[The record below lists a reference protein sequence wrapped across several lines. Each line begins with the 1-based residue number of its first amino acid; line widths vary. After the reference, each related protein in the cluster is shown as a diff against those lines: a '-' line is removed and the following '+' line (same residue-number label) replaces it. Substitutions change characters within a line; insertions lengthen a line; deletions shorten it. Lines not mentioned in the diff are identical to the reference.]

1 MEQCN
6 LPYELIL
13 IDDGSPD
20 NSWQVITAEAK
31 ATPVVRGLRLSR
43 NFGKE
48 AALCAG
54 LQYASG
60 NAVIVID
67 ADGQHPPSLIPDMVR
82 LWQNSGAD
90 IVEAVKRRRGRESD
104 RDPARREATPTRG
117 LTC

>member
-20 NSWQVITAEAK
+20 NSWQVITTEAK
-31 ATPVVRGLRLSR
+31 AAHALRGLRLSR

-54 LQYASG
+54 LQH
-60 NAVIVID
+60 AV
-67 ADGQHPPSLIPDMVR
+67 GMP
-82 LWQNSGAD
+82 
-90 IVEAVKRRRGRESD
+90 
-104 RDPARREATPTRG
+104 
-117 LTC
+117 